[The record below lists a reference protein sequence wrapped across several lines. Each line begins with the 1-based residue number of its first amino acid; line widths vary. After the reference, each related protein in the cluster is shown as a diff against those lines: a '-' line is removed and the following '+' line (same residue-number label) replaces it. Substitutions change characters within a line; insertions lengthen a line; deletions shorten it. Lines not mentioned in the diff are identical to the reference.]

1 MAAYIAI
8 CFCSCYI
15 CYIAVL
21 FCVTLCYLVLSLM
34 SVPVLFLA
42 AATDANPY
50 VSCHPTVLRIMINH
64 DDDDDEC
71 VDGDGRAG

>member
-1 MAAYIAI
+1 M
-8 CFCSCYI
+8 
-15 CYIAVL
+15 L
-21 FCVTLCYLVLSLM
+21 FGVTLCYLVLSLM

-64 DDDDDEC
+64 DDDDDD
-71 VDGDGRAG
+71 DGGAG